1 MTVFVTTLVQGALS
15 LDTGRFLTGYG
26 IAAFSYVVYIYDIS
40 QAISFLVAEQGC
52 LIYLMMIYP
61 SFNQN

>member
-1 MTVFVTTLVQGALS
+1 MTVFVMTLMQGALS

-40 QAISFLVAEQGC
+40 QAISFQ
-52 LIYLMMIYP
+52 
-61 SFNQN
+61 